1 MRNGR
6 NVMVWFKPGKQMIMM
21 IFQSVTQ
28 AYSEKELE
36 SAPVSGHRLHAKLSS
51 LLFSRPMSPGPPPHW
66 LSGNTAVFRSNVT
79 ERHVRLLELHKKYGK
94 VVRIQMGRPPLY
106 GRDIFSIADPALCEE
121 VLKSK
126 SYAISKLTQAR
137 FQMLLGK
144 YGLNGLDGETWKK
157 HRRLILPL
165 FHSGFLSYAL
175 EVISDKTQIVIEEWA
190 KVPIESSVE
199 VFSFVKNLGLDIIS
213 KAAFG
218 YDLKVQEKP
227 DDRLV
232 KVGLASKKI
241 TNK

>member
-1 MRNGR
+1 M
-6 NVMVWFKPGKQMIMM
+6 
-21 IFQSVTQ
+21 
-28 AYSEKELE
+28 A
-36 SAPVSGHRLHAKLSS
+36 
-51 LLFSRPMSPGPPPHW
+51 PGPSPHW
-66 LSGNTAVFRSNVT
+66 FSGNTAIFRSNVK
-79 ERHVRLLELHKKYGK
+79 ERHIRLLELHKKYGK

-126 SYAISKLTQAR
+126 SYLISKLTQAR

-144 YGLNGLDGETWKK
+144 YGLNGLEGETWKK

-175 EVISDKTQIVIEEWA
+175 EVISDKTQILIEEWR
-190 KVPIESSVE
+190 KVPVESSVE

-218 YDLKVQEKP
+218 YDLKVQEQP
-227 DDRLV
+227 DDKLV
-232 KVGLASKKI
+232 KVCSAS
-241 TNK
+241 